1 MSVKFDYPAA
11 WRPSPGKTLEG
22 TVTEITEYEGGGY
35 GGYPILTV
43 DAAGGEKA
51 VHCFHTVLRNEL
63 AKLDIQVGEKVAILY
78 GGKQR
83 SKDGSVEYEG
93 YRVKAPDRKPRR
105 FAWGD
110 SDDGDAT
117 SGDDLVDTKPDVDST
132 PDDNSE
138 VPF

>member
-11 WRPSPGKTLEG
+11 WRPSPGETLEG
-22 TVTEITEYEGGGY
+22 TVTEITEYDGGGF

-43 DAAGGEKA
+43 GTEDGEKA
-51 VHCFHTVLRNEL
+51 VHAFHTVLRNEL

-110 SDDGDAT
+110 SDNGDET
-117 SGDDLVDTKPDVDST
+117 SGNDLVDDT
-132 PDDNSE
+132 PGDDGSDL
-138 VPF
+138 PF